1 MSNIL
6 EIKNLGFSYDSS
18 KQVLNDVNITFKRG
32 EIYAI
37 VGKSGSGKTTLISL
51 ISGLDK
57 KQSGEIYIDGKEI
70 SEYNLDDYRS
80 KKIGIIFQ
88 RYNLLNNY
96 TVLDNIL
103 IAMKIAGKTPNE
115 QVAEELLRKVGLDS
129 QIKNSYPLNL
139 SGGQQQRVAIA
150 RTLAK
155 DTEII
160 IADEPTGNLD
170 EETELEIL
178 NLLKQLVIEDEKT
191 LIMITHSNVIASNAE
206 HVYNISDG
214 TVNVIK

>member
-18 KQVLNDVNITFKRG
+18 KQVLKDVNITFKRG

>member
-1 MSNIL
+1 MEKIL
-6 EIKNLGFSYDSS
+6 EIKNLNFSYERT
-18 KQVLNDVNITFKRG
+18 KKVLNDVNISFNRG
-32 EIYAI
+32 QIYAI

-57 KQSGEIYIDGKEI
+57 KQDGEIYLEGKEI
-70 SEYNLDDYRS
+70 GEYNIDEYRS
-80 KKIGIIFQ
+80 QKIGIIFQ

-103 IAMKIAGKTPNE
+103 VAMKIAGKVPSE
-115 QVAEELLRKVGLDS
+115 EVAEDLLQKVGLDPS
-129 QIKNSYPLNL
+129 MKSSYPLNL

-155 DTEII
+155 DAEII

-170 EETELEIL
+170 EETEKEIL
-178 NLLKQLVIEDEKT
+178 NLLKQLVKDNGKT

-214 TVNVIK
+214 IVNVIR